1 MSWGDEKPLKGFH
14 CETAR
19 VTHTLQADDS
29 SGSMEGS
36 IKFWGEKL
44 EAVRLGKR
52 MENRIMVEAE
62 MHSKSAEVTLEGIS
76 C

>member
-19 VTHTLQADDS
+19 LTHTLQADDG

-36 IKFWGEKL
+36 IKFCGEKL

-52 MENRIMVEAE
+52 MGNRIMVEAE
-62 MHSKSAEVTLEGIS
+62 RLSKSAEATFKGIS

>member
-1 MSWGDEKPLKGFH
+1 
-14 CETAR
+14 
-19 VTHTLQADDS
+19 
-29 SGSMEGS
+29 MEGS

-52 MENRIMVEAE
+52 MGNRIMVEAE
-62 MHSKSAEVTLEGIS
+62 RLSKSAEATFKGIS